1 MNPAL
6 SKAVTE
12 TFCRLHEDGILY
24 RANRLV
30 NWCVNLNT
38 TLSNL
43 EVRHLYASPPLV
55 AQIFQGRPDAAN
67 WAHAFE
73 CSRL

>member
-12 TFCRLHEDGILY
+12 TFCRLHEDGVLY

-43 EVRHLYASPPLV
+43 EVRRLSASPPLV
-55 AQIFQGRPDAAN
+55 T
-67 WAHAFE
+67 
-73 CSRL
+73 